1 MANKKT
7 RNYKKRNNKTKKTG
21 GLEVHHDDK
30 SKTDVSFIFFPSA
43 LKGNQKMLTYTKIDV
58 NYPSFMDMVNDQI
71 MRVEEA
77 FAYIKQNNRDKDGNF
92 KKIPIHVERVTL
104 GPTYPKD

>member
-30 SKTDVSFIFFPSA
+30 SKTDVSFIFFS
-43 LKGNQKMLTYTKIDV
+43 V
-58 NYPSFMDMVNDQI
+58 S
-71 MRVEEA
+71 
-77 FAYIKQNNRDKDGNF
+77 IKRKSKNVD
-92 KKIPIHVERVTL
+92 
-104 GPTYPKD
+104 